1 MDVRRRVG
9 LNIADLRK
17 AKSLTQE
24 ELSHRA
30 RIHQT
35 YLSGVETGRRNTSI
49 VVLER
54 IAKALKVEMEVL
66 VRKR

>member
-1 MDVRRRVG
+1 MDVRQTGWPRRPAEG
-9 LNIADLRK
+9 
-17 AKSLTQE
+17 E
-24 ELSHRA
+24 EPDAGGALPPRPF
-30 RIHQT
+30 HQT

-66 VRKR
+66 VSKR

>member
-1 MDVRRRVG
+1 MDVRKRVG
-9 LNIADLRK
+9 LNIAVLRK

-54 IAKALKVEMEVL
+54 IAKALKVEMEEL
-66 VRKR
+66 VRRR

>member
-1 MDVRRRVG
+1 MDVRKRVG
-9 LNIADLRK
+9 LNIAVLRK

-54 IAKALKVEMEVL
+54 IAKALKVEMEEL

>member
-1 MDVRRRVG
+1 MDVRKRVG
-9 LNIADLRK
+9 LNIAVLRK

-35 YLSGVETGRRNTSI
+35 YLSGVETGRRTTSI

-54 IAKALKVEMEVL
+54 IAKALKVEMEEL
-66 VRKR
+66 VRRR